1 MKKTTLI
8 IALAFISILGACGE
22 AGNDNYNDDTVTAKS
37 ANSESL
43 KDYAEEDYSDQ
54 PGIQNRQLIKSG
66 SLQFETNNGE
76 KTRETIL
83 NAIKTYKG
91 LIVSDNTHD
100 NEGEVEVHLSVQV
113 PAKDFDALINAIS
126 DHAGELDYKNISI
139 SDVTE
144 EYIDI
149 QARISTK
156 KQLEQRYLQIL
167 EKANTVQEM
176 LEVESQ
182 LGILRGDIESYEGRL
197 NYIKSRVAFST
208 LDITFYYKT
217 EVVQERE
224 DRSALIFGSVFAGIV
239 LLLIARYIYNR
250 RKVA

>member
-8 IALAFISILGACGE
+8 IALALSTVFAACGGANNE
-22 AGNDNYNDDTVTAKS
+22 DYDDDTTMAKEAS
-37 ANSESL
+37 AQAL
-43 KDYAEEDYSDQ
+43 KDYSEEDYSDA

-66 SLQFETNNGE
+66 SLQFETDNGE
-76 KTRETIL
+76 KSRQTIL
-83 NAIKTYKG
+83 DAIKTYKG

-100 NEGEVEVHLSVQV
+100 NGGEVEVRMSVQV
-113 PAKDFDALINAIS
+113 PAKDFDVLIATIS
-126 DHAGELDYKNISI
+126 NHAGELDYKNISV

-197 NYIKSRVAFST
+197 NYIKNRVALST

-224 DRSALIFGSVFAGIV
+224 DRSALIFWSVFAGII
-239 LLLIARYIYNR
+239 LLLIARYIYK
-250 RKVA
+250 RKTA